1 MKKLIAAGAVAAI
14 AAGALAVPSSG
25 AGTRSVS
32 VKDNIF
38 SPKSVTVSKGTTVRW
53 VWKGKAFHNVRA
65 YKGPARFNSGVKK
78 KGSYSRKLTKRG
90 TYRLICDIH
99 SAAMKMTV
107 KVS

>member
-25 AGTRSVS
+25 AGTRGVS
-32 VKDNIF
+32 VKDNFF
-38 SPKSVTVSKGTTVRW
+38 SPKTVTVSKGTTVRW
-53 VWKGKAFHNVRA
+53 RWRGKAAHNVRA
-65 YKGPARFNSGVKK
+65 YKGPVKFNSGVKT
-78 KGSYSRKLTKRG
+78 KGSYSRKFTRRG